1 MPRLIVR
8 ALLLSLSLAA
18 FNPARAEAPAT
29 PAISTAPVAAV
40 PPLSLEDCVA
50 RALEKNFAVR
60 IQNFAVSFAR
70 DQVIIT
76 KAGYDP
82 TFGVT
87 WQKAVVES
95 PVELSSISTTLGGA
109 NPQTNDQSTTLSL
122 IQPVI
127 TGGTVTASYGLSRDY
142 SNTVQTLLNPAYDGA
157 VSLNITQ
164 PLLQGA
170 GIDYNRATIEIAQL
184 GEKIANLNLKS
195 SVLTTI
201 YNVETAYSNLI
212 YTRKQYV
219 VGQDSLKLAQ
229 QLLDENTSKR
239 NTGVLTDLDVVQAQ
253 AGVATAQSALIGF
266 KQAMDNAED
275 TLLQALG
282 EREFKDPIG
291 QVEFPALP
299 TVNPSFAYSYKLAR
313 DNGPNLAVVQATIE
327 QYKLDALRAKR
338 SNLPQLNAVAGA
350 GYTSAEHTYQDAN
363 SSVWSGPGYN
373 WNVGLTLS
381 IPIGMR
387 ATRAQYR
394 QALANL
400 QSEQTTYDQTDQ
412 TLMVQVRAAVRAVL
426 SNQEGVAAATLT
438 TTLTQK
444 QYELQKAKF
453 DAGLATSYDVLQAQN
468 ALETARVTQL
478 QAEVNLRNA
487 LANLR
492 FLEGTSLDVYHVRLA
507 GK

>member
-282 EREFKDPIG
+282 EREF
-291 QVEFPALP
+291 
-299 TVNPSFAYSYKLAR
+299 
-313 DNGPNLAVVQATIE
+313 
-327 QYKLDALRAKR
+327 
-338 SNLPQLNAVAGA
+338 
-350 GYTSAEHTYQDAN
+350 
-363 SSVWSGPGYN
+363 
-373 WNVGLTLS
+373 
-381 IPIGMR
+381 
-387 ATRAQYR
+387 
-394 QALANL
+394 
-400 QSEQTTYDQTDQ
+400 
-412 TLMVQVRAAVRAVL
+412 
-426 SNQEGVAAATLT
+426 
-438 TTLTQK
+438 
-444 QYELQKAKF
+444 
-453 DAGLATSYDVLQAQN
+453 
-468 ALETARVTQL
+468 
-478 QAEVNLRNA
+478 
-487 LANLR
+487 
-492 FLEGTSLDVYHVRLA
+492 
-507 GK
+507 